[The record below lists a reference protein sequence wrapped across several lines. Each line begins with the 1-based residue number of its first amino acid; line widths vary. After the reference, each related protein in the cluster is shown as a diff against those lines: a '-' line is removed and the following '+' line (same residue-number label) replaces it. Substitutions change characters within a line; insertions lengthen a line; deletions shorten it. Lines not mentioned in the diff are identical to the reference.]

1 MLDVA
6 ARLARVRD
14 ALRTP
19 RRRRDHT
26 ETTMSWKK
34 SPTAVLITL
43 LVIHMLAHIDRNM
56 LLGFSPQITA
66 DLSLSNA
73 QYGFLAGAVWVL
85 SFGFMAVF
93 MGSLADRFSRT
104 RVMATGILIW
114 SACTAAS
121 GAAQSFEQMVAAR
134 FLVAT
139 GEAALVP
146 AAVSLL
152 IELFQARRAGTAVG
166 LFFMG
171 IPLGIGLSFLLAGTL
186 GASHGWRDTFFML
199 GAIGVVIG
207 LPMLLLQ
214 DKRGVHGEAERGA
227 PFAQQVRHV
236 IAVLRPTASVLDHH
250 GLVPVHFALPAGV
263 AALAGTRAR
272 LMPQRSRAKSAVA
285 DRLGI
290 LGSVV
295 AACSADRARHQGG
308 HAGFMALLV
317 AICGPLMVAY
327 RFAPAGSA
335 LFYVGM
341 CAGFFLPLAAYG
353 PTLALIQGL
362 TPDRMRSTV
371 TGFTMLLINVFAIAI
386 GNLAVGTVSDA
397 MTAAGSTHALTAVLL
412 ATDILVICAAVFYAL
427 AARGPKLQAAPT
439 GVVVAH

>member
-1 MLDVA
+1 
-6 ARLARVRD
+6 
-14 ALRTP
+14 
-19 RRRRDHT
+19 
-26 ETTMSWKK
+26 MSWKR
-34 SPTAVLITL
+34 SPAAVLITL

-56 LLGFSPQITA
+56 LLGFSPQITR
-66 DLSLSNA
+66 DLALSNA

-104 RVMATGILIW
+104 RVMAVGILIW

-134 FLVAT
+134 LLVAT

-152 IELFQARRAGTAVG
+152 IDLFQARRAGTAVG

-199 GAIGVVIG
+199 GVIGVVIG

-214 DKRGVHGEAERGA
+214 DKRGVHGDAERGA
-227 PFAQQVRHV
+227 PFAQQLRNV
-236 IAVLRPTASVLDHH
+236 IAALRATPTVLLTITGFVL
-250 GLVPVHFALPAGV
+250 VHFAFVGLAFAQLWLVRERGFD
-263 AALAGTRAR
+263 AAAIAR
-272 LMPQRSRAKSAVA
+272 QIGGLQIVF
-285 DRLGI
+285 GI
-290 LGSVV
+290 LGAVV
-295 AACSADRARHQGG
+295 GGVLSDRLARRIKGG
-308 HAGFMALLV
+308 HAGFMVLLI

-335 LFYVGM
+335 LFYIGM

-353 PTLALIQGL
+353 PSLALIQGL

-386 GNLAVGTVSDA
+386 GNLAVGTVSDS

-412 ATDILVICAAVFYAL
+412 ATDVLVMGAALFFIL
-427 AARGPKLQAAPT
+427 AARGPRVQSAPA
-439 GVVVAH
+439 GAVAH

>member
-1 MLDVA
+1 M
-6 ARLARVRD
+6 
-14 ALRTP
+14 
-19 RRRRDHT
+19 
-26 ETTMSWKK
+26 
-34 SPTAVLITL
+34 
-43 LVIHMLAHIDRNM
+43 IHMLAHIDRNM

-85 SFGFMAVF
+85 SFGFMALF
-93 MGSLADRFSRT
+93 MGSLADCFSRT
-104 RVMATGILIW
+104 RVMAVGILVW
-114 SACTAAS
+114 SGCTAAS

-152 IELFQARRAGTAVG
+152 IELFQMRRAGTAVG
-166 LFFMG
+166 VFFMG

-186 GASHGWRDTFFML
+186 GASHGWRGTFFML
-199 GAIGVVIG
+199 GVIGVVIG

-214 DKRGVHGEAERGA
+214 DERSVDGEAERGA
-227 PFAQQVRHV
+227 PFAQQIRNV
-236 IAVLRPTASVLDHH
+236 IAALRSTPTVLLTITGFVL
-250 GLVPVHFALPAGV
+250 VHFAFVGLAFAQLWLVRERGFD
-263 AALAGTRAR
+263 AAAIAR
-272 LMPQRSRAKSAVA
+272 QIGGLQIVF
-285 DRLGI
+285 GI

-295 AACSADRARHQGG
+295 GGVLSDRMARHIKGG
-308 HAGFMALLV
+308 HAGFMVLLI

-335 LFYVGM
+335 LFYIGM

-362 TPDRMRSTV
+362 TPSRMRSTV

-386 GNLAVGTVSDA
+386 GNVAVGMVSDGMA
-397 MTAAGSTHALTAVLL
+397 AAGSAHALTTVLL
-412 ATDILVICAAVFYAL
+412 ATDIMVSCAAVFYAL